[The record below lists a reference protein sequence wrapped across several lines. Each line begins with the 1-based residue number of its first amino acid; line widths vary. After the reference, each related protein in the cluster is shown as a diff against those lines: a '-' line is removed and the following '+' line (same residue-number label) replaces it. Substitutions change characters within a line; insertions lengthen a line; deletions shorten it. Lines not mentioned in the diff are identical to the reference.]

1 MLEWQNSTF
10 FPHFF
15 SREINVLM
23 AIFIFHVSMRREGK
37 KLFWAI
43 DSNTT
48 LMASSVCLLYF
59 PQFLACRVKNTQ
71 DYFRLLIKER
81 ESSFKFSPFFT
92 FLFSKKEVFLWELI
106 WRRTVCA
113 LQQSWEIGTKA
124 LMWHHQTHCA
134 LIKLLCCNFPENRKI
149 SAPQSTTQCTH
160 IYMNTHSWL

>member
-15 SREINVLM
+15 EGNKCIDGNIYFPCL
-23 AIFIFHVSMRREGK
+23 HEEREGK

-81 ESSFKFSPFFT
+81 ESSSFKFSPFFT
-92 FLFSKKEVFLWELI
+92 FLFSKKEVFYGNWSGDELWVRYNNRGKSE
-106 WRRTVCA
+106 RRHWCDIIKHTV
-113 LQQSWEIGTKA
+113 
-124 LMWHHQTHCA
+124 
-134 LIKLLCCNFPENRKI
+134 
-149 SAPQSTTQCTH
+149 QCT
-160 IYMNTHSWL
+160 NKTALLQLPGKPQD